1 VIQNI
6 VFRGCMRPQL
16 LFGIPMVPLILAFGF
31 VFLLVMWFTI
41 KLAVLAPIL
50 YVIMRTMVKIDEHI
64 FDLLGSRMRVS
75 VKTLANA
82 KSKNGDLLIGPHSFD
97 INKQG

>member
-1 VIQNI
+1 VVQNI

-16 LFGIPMVPLILAFGF
+16 LFGIPMLPLILAFGF

>member
-97 INKQG
+97 IKKQG